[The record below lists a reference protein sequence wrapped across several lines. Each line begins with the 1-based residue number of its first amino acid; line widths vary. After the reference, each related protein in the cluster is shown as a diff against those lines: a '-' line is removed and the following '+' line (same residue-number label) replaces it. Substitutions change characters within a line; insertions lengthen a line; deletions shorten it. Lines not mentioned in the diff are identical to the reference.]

1 LNLNGVIFDNRKSFT
16 DFAFFNRI
24 TNAPL
29 GGRRTEG
36 PMRRMCS
43 EDAEIR
49 TAQQQQI
56 GEGVDLGMW
65 LGRRQAFALMA
76 GRCSAADA
84 ECIRE
89 ARRNKRYRALKM
101 TWEQFCVERLGITSV
116 TANKIVRQLEEF
128 GPEFF
133 TLAQLTRVTPEE
145 YRRLKVA
152 VRGHALLH
160 AGEEIPIEAENGPR
174 LAAAIDELRRNAKAD
189 LTASAEPVEVAEERV
204 PGNANLQIDPFRTAD
219 LEIGAPRRRESSET
233 LAEPAGDPADGMTA
247 AESGIASAEQSLHTA
262 LTELERLQAMHLEL
276 DERVRLHSLVG
287 YGAHK
292 FNLLQLAVRV

>member
-1 LNLNGVIFDNRKSFT
+1 MKVKGVAKT
-16 DFAFFNRI
+16 
-24 TNAPL
+24 L
-29 GGRRTEG
+29 
-36 PMRRMCS
+36 
-43 EDAEIR
+43 EIQTVR
-49 TAQQQQI
+49 QQQI
-56 GEGVDLGMW
+56 GEGVGLGVL
-65 LGRRQAFALMA
+65 LGRRQAFALVA

-89 ARRNKRYRALKM
+89 VRRDKRYRVLKM
-101 TWEQFCVERLGITSV
+101 TWDQFCEERLGVTSV

-152 VRGHALLH
+152 VRGHKLLH

-174 LAAAIDELRRNAKAD
+174 LAAAIDELRRNAKVEP
-189 LTASAEPVEVAEERV
+189 TAVV
-204 PGNANLQIDPFRTAD
+204 
-219 LEIGAPRRRESSET
+219 
-233 LAEPAGDPADGMTA
+233 EPAESPSATPADSMTDAERGISSA
-247 AESGIASAEQSLHTA
+247 AQSLDAA
-262 LTELERLQAMHLEL
+262 LTELERLRASQL
-276 DERVRLHSLVG
+276 DLGDRVRLHSLVG